1 MRGTMS
7 RGNDGVKEY
16 TMADERARI
25 VYCREL
31 DPDTL
36 LHLTPAGEDF
46 AVRRFDGSDPY
57 AVGTSAGEAG
67 TRRCFVFPY
76 DRPLDAEESS
86 HPVSDED
93 WWTEHL
99 AGLNRENLAR
109 LRED

>member
-1 MRGTMS
+1 
-7 RGNDGVKEY
+7 
-16 TMADERARI
+16 MADERARI

-57 AVGTSAGEAG
+57 TVDTRAESG
-67 TRRCFVFPY
+67 TRRCFVFAY
-76 DRPLDAEESS
+76 DRPLDPEEAS

-93 WWTEHL
+93 WWTDHL
-99 AGLNRENLAR
+99 ARLNSENLAR
-109 LRED
+109 LGED

>member
-1 MRGTMS
+1 MEG
-7 RGNDGVKEY
+7 DV
-16 TMADERARI
+16 MADENARI

-57 AVGTSAGEAG
+57 TVDTRAEPDGA
-67 TRRCFVFPY
+67 RRCYVFPY

-86 HPVSDED
+86 HPVTDED
-93 WWTEHL
+93 WWTQHL
-99 AGLNRENLAR
+99 ATLNRENLAR
-109 LRED
+109 LGED

>member
-1 MRGTMS
+1 MS
-7 RGNDGVKEY
+7 RGHDRTEEE

-57 AVGTSAGEAG
+57 TVDTLPEETG
-67 TRRCFVFPY
+67 TRRCFVFAY

-86 HPVSDED
+86 HPVADEG

-99 AGLNRENLAR
+99 AALNRENLAR
-109 LRED
+109 LGQD

>member
-1 MRGTMS
+1 
-7 RGNDGVKEY
+7 
-16 TMADERARI
+16 MADERARI

-36 LHLTPAGEDF
+36 LHMMPAGEDF
-46 AVRRFDGSDPY
+46 AVRRFDGSAPY
-57 AVGTSAGEAG
+57 AVETDTGQTGS
-67 TRRCFVFPY
+67 RRCFVFPY

>member
-7 RGNDGVKEY
+7 RGHDRTKED

-36 LHLTPAGEDF
+36 LHMIPAGKDF
-46 AVRRFDGSDPY
+46 AVRRFDGSAPY
-57 AVGTSAGEAG
+57 SVGPQADDSG

-76 DRPLDAEESS
+76 DRPLYA
-86 HPVSDED
+86 
-93 WWTEHL
+93 
-99 AGLNRENLAR
+99 
-109 LRED
+109 